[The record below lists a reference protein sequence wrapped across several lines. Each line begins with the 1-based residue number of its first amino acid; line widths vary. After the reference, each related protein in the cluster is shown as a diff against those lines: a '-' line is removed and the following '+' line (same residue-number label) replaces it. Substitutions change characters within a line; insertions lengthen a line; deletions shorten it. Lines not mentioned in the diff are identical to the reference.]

1 MCNNFR
7 QRKKFFVYLG
17 IALPIAGAFIGRRSL
32 RGLICIPIFN
42 GRKSKE
48 PAKLEELFSDG
59 GILQEN
65 YYFKKIVL
73 SNAQY
78 GDR

>member
-1 MCNNFR
+1 M
-7 QRKKFFVYLG
+7 
-17 IALPIAGAFIGRRSL
+17 SL